1 MELRNEEVVLNAEP
15 ENVEAEGVNVEPT
28 MDPTVTPKFNV
39 KKGLWIAGGIAT
51 GLALIGL
58 GIWGGRK
65 IYKKVRG
72 KFARNAEQDA
82 DEAEDANEESEEK

>member
-15 ENVEAEGVNVEPT
+15 ENVEVEGVNVEPT
-28 MDPTVTPKFNV
+28 MDPTVTPKFNL

-58 GIWGGRK
+58 GIWGGKK
-65 IYKKVRG
+65 IYRKLRG
-72 KFARNAEQDA
+72 KFARNDEQDA
-82 DEAEDANEESEEK
+82 DEAEDTEESEEK